1 MLGAEVVGPTGK
13 QMMSLC
19 AVDLSF
25 SPCLLQ
31 PEIIKLMELPITGEF
46 HCLTVDGRVQQIPLH
61 RGAIKFGDIEIPTKF
76 LPLTYSGPVVL
87 GGDFFQK
94 YLRGKE
100 KLIQELMMADHMR
113 TLLNAAR
120 CKKNYVLIL
129 GKYGK
134 AREHL
139 LTLKNALAIR
149 GLTGLILDEY
159 PDIEEQSLPEK
170 MVTYANIC
178 RFVLVDDF
186 APSGHIKELDLC
198 QNLKFVTAV

>member
-1 MLGAEVVGPTGK
+1 
-13 QMMSLC
+13 
-19 AVDLSF
+19 
-25 SPCLLQ
+25 
-31 PEIIKLMELPITGEF
+31 
-46 HCLTVDGRVQQIPLH
+46 
-61 RGAIKFGDIEIPTKF
+61 
-76 LPLTYSGPVVL
+76 
-87 GGDFFQK
+87 
-94 YLRGKE
+94 
-100 KLIQELMMADHMR
+100 MMADHMR

-198 QNLKFVTAV
+198 QNLKFVTAVLRFKGRASTAMQADIADEVSYIREFSYQEEAELESMVVTAAKWADEAVTARAHALNRLYKWRSPEKMMT